1 MEAAQLKVIDR
12 GSGSSQGQIIT
23 ENFVPPLKINTIQ
36 SETRGYKDYQFNL
49 RFEPNPFVT
58 SVRANWYKKSEGEDS
73 SDVE

>member
-23 ENFVPPLKINTIQ
+23 DNFVPPLKIDTIQ
-36 SETRGYKDYQFNL
+36 SETRGYKTYQFDL

-58 SVRANWYKKSEGEDS
+58 SVGAKLYKKSEGEDS
-73 SDVE
+73 SDAK